1 MVGTPDII
9 VMFSGGLDSLLT
21 ALLLKE
27 QGLAVRGLHGVSPFF
42 GDVDAVPRWREEY
55 GLDIEAL
62 DVGDEFT
69 AMLRQRPAHGF
80 GKVMNPCV
88 DCKILLLRRARQY
101 MQAVGAQAIATGEVM
116 GQRPMSQR
124 RDTLNIIERDAGV
137 KGLLLRPLSARLLAP
152 TRAEESGLVD
162 RERLLAIS
170 GRGRTEQLAL
180 AAHFGIRDIP
190 TPGGG
195 CRLAEKENARRYWP
209 VLTNLP
215 CAQAQD
221 FALANVG
228 RQFWHTPEDVADVGQ
243 HHWLCVGRNRVDN
256 ALLPPLLRQD
266 DLLLELHDEQG
277 PLALARNG
285 RHWPRPLLLEAC
297 ALMVSYATAAVAR
310 HPGQAMDV
318 RLYDNGGTVEI
329 LPVAPERHSHWQTPA
344 WDDVR
349 AVIREEARARLGVLQ

>member
-42 GDVDAVPRWREEY
+42 GDADAIPRWREEY
-55 GLDIEAL
+55 GLDIETL
-62 DVGDEFT
+62 DVGDDFT

-88 DCKILLLRRARQY
+88 DCKILLLRRAREY

-162 RERLLAIS
+162 RERLLSIS
-170 GRGRTEQLAL
+170 GRGRNEQLAL
-180 AAHFGIRDIP
+180 AAHFGLKDIP
-190 TPGGG
+190 TPAGG

-209 VLTNLP
+209 VLTKLP
-215 CAQAQD
+215 CAQTQD

-228 RQFWHTPEDVADVGQ
+228 RQFWLDADGQ
-243 HHWLCVGRNRVDN
+243 DYWLCVGRNRADN
-256 ALLPPLLRQD
+256 ALLAPLLRQD
-266 DLLLELHDEQG
+266 DLLLELHNEQG
-277 PLALARNG
+277 PLALARHG
-285 RHWPRPLLLEAC
+285 RRWPRPLLLEAC
-297 ALMVSYATAAVAR
+297 ALMASYATAAVAR
-310 HPGQAMDV
+310 HPGQALDV
-318 RLYDNGGTVEI
+318 RLYDHSGTDEV
-329 LPVAPERHSHWQTPA
+329 LPVLPVRHAHWKTPA

-349 AVIREEARARLGVLQ
+349 AVIREEARARLQAL

>member
-1 MVGTPDII
+1 MVGSPDVI
-9 VMFSGGLDSLLT
+9 VLFSGGLDSLLT

-42 GDVDAVPRWREEY
+42 GDVDAIPRWREEY

-152 TRAEESGLVD
+152 TQAEESGLVD
-162 RERLLAIS
+162 RERLLSFS
-170 GRGRTEQLAL
+170 GRGRNGQLAL
-180 AAHFGIRDIP
+180 AAHFGLKDIP

-209 VLTNLP
+209 VLTKLP

-228 RQFWHTPEDVADVGQ
+228 RQFWHEAEGQ
-243 HHWLCVGRNRVDN
+243 QYWLCVGRNRADN

-285 RHWPRPLLLEAC
+285 RHWPRQPLLEAS
-297 ALMVSYATAAVAR
+297 ALMASYATAAVAR
-310 HPGQAMDV
+310 HRGQPLGV
-318 RLYDNGGTVEI
+318 RLYDNDGADGIIPV
-329 LPVAPERHSHWQTPA
+329 LPVRHSHWQTPA

-349 AVIREEARARLGVLQ
+349 AAIREEAKVRLQAL